1 MKPDWD
7 KLGQHYA
14 DSSSVLIVDV
24 DCTADGQSTCQRMG
38 VQGYPTIKYYM
49 AGDKKGQESCG
60 STSTTFYT
68 SLFIHTPIFLFS
80 SASNQLACFM
90 SCHVMSSCHP
100 SPSPLSGRPYEPVV

>member
-49 AGDKKGQESCG
+49 AGDKKGQESCW
-60 STSTTFYT
+60 STSITFYT
-68 SLFIHTPIFLFS
+68 SPFIHTPIFLFS
-80 SASNQLACFM
+80 SASNQLVFHVM
-90 SCHVMSSCHP
+90 SCHVIMSSLTITTVWP
-100 SPSPLSGRPYEPVV
+100 AV